1 MIEPMEPDRV
11 SAYVWQVRVYW
22 EDTDAGGVVYHSQY
36 LNFFERARTEWLR
49 SRGIYQARLAE
60 ETGVV
65 FAIRRMQVDWR
76 YPARLDDL
84 LDVSVHSVTAGAT
97 RLDFHQDM
105 RRVGGEV
112 VGENEAGENEAG
124 AGKLLAT
131 ATVTAACLDAATFKP
146 TRMPESIRLEI
157 SNAE

>member
-1 MIEPMEPDRV
+1 MSEPIGPGRV
-11 SAYVWQVRVYW
+11 SGYVWQVRVYW
-22 EDTDAGGVVYHSQY
+22 EDTDAGGVVYHGQY

-49 SRGIYQARLAE
+49 SRGIHQARLAE

-105 RRVGGEV
+105 ER
-112 VGENEAGENEAG
+112 AGD
-124 AGKLLAT
+124 GKLLAT

>member
-1 MIEPMEPDRV
+1 MSEPIEPNRV

-49 SRGIYQARLAE
+49 SRGIHQARLAT

-65 FAIRRMQVDWR
+65 FAIRRMQVDWLH
-76 YPARLDDL
+76 PARLDDL

-105 RRVGGEV
+105 RRAEDGQH
-112 VGENEAGENEAG
+112 
-124 AGKLLAT
+124 LAV

-146 TRMPESIRLEI
+146 TRMPEFIRLEI
-157 SNAE
+157 SNVE

>member
-1 MIEPMEPDRV
+1 MNEPIDANRV

-49 SRGIYQARLAE
+49 SRGVHQARLAA

-65 FAIRRMQVDWR
+65 FAIRRMQVDWLF
-76 YPARLDDL
+76 PARLDDL

-105 RRVGGEV
+105 RRAEDGRH
-112 VGENEAGENEAG
+112 
-124 AGKLLAT
+124 LAS

-157 SNAE
+157 SDVE